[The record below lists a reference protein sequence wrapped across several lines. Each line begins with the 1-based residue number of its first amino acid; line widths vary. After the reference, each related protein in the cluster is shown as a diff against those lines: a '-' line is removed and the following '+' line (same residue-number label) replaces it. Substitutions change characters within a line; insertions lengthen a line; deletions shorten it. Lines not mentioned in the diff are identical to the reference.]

1 MNSDRIKLASADVC
15 TGCSAC
21 AASCVSGALKMV
33 PDEFGFL
40 VPEIN
45 DDSCTECGKCMNS
58 CPVTAPVDLYPE
70 AVSYAAQADMQLRME
85 SSSGGVFSVLAGHIL
100 KENGVVFGAVLR
112 DDMQVEH
119 ICIERAEQLPLLRG
133 SKYIQ
138 SVIGDAYAEAKAM
151 LDSGKKV
158 LFSGCPCQIA
168 GLRSYLHREYDD
180 LYTLDLLCHGVASYQ
195 FFKEY
200 LNENFHDAV
209 SVSFRDKKHGGWKCD
224 NLSVTSREGEIAVLS
239 AETSPF
245 EKGYHSNIILRQ
257 SCYSCVYNSPER
269 AGDITL
275 GDFWGIERYKP
286 ELNDN
291 IGTSFVQPNTPKGRG
306 LLEKIRGELKVLE
319 EAPKSVSK
327 ENRYNRTTTSKPVG
341 HERFLELYRK
351 YGFTKAA
358 EYAGGKKYDVGIVG
372 CWSVENHG
380 SNLCYYALYQ
390 TLCDMGLEPLMI
402 ERPADSPWKP
412 NNSPICFAESP
423 YPEWALAP
431 IYPSKSEMNK
441 LNEQCDTFI
450 LGSDQ
455 LFYHDLYSS
464 LGEVSDLSFID
475 GSRRMIAY
483 GASVGRPVF
492 EGSPDEIAKLSY
504 FLSRFDSFSVREQD
518 AVPLFADTFGI
529 KSDFV
534 LDPVFLCDKKHYI
547 SMAERGTE
555 IGDKPY
561 IAAYILDPSPKKEQI
576 LLSIAEEMNKPL
588 HIFSDVVYSK
598 DNISGAWSLNTT
610 TLTSNEDWLRAI
622 IDSDFVVTD
631 SFHGT
636 CFAILFNKPF
646 VCIANPRR
654 GISRFNSLLQLLG
667 IQNRMVNDLTDD
679 VLDLC
684 LEPVD
689 YKKVSD
695 ILGAEIERSLEWLK
709 TSLSRPLNKAMSG
722 YDVLN
727 KRLSGDEVIQKE
739 AYKRGLSTESWLSNT
754 HERVNDLEQSLQQE
768 TARSV
773 STESWLS
780 NTHERVNALEQSLQQ
795 ESARSVSTESWLSST
810 HERVNA
816 LEQTLQQETA
826 RSVSTESWLSNTH
839 ERVTAL
845 EQSLQQ
851 ETTRSASIEKRL
863 SDINERVD
871 SAESVIQAHSDKI
884 KELEEKLS
892 ETRQEL
898 SESAVRIYK
907 QGKTIA
913 ELKYRVDELEKQTLW
928 TLIKNTFR
936 LMFTKK

>member
-1 MNSDRIKLASADVC
+1 M
-15 TGCSAC
+15 
-21 AASCVSGALKMV
+21 
-33 PDEFGFL
+33 
-40 VPEIN
+40 
-45 DDSCTECGKCMNS
+45 
-58 CPVTAPVDLYPE
+58 
-70 AVSYAAQADMQLRME
+70 
-85 SSSGGVFSVLAGHIL
+85 
-100 KENGVVFGAVLR
+100 
-112 DDMQVEH
+112 
-119 ICIERAEQLPLLRG
+119 
-133 SKYIQ
+133 
-138 SVIGDAYAEAKAM
+138 
-151 LDSGKKV
+151 
-158 LFSGCPCQIA
+158 
-168 GLRSYLHREYDD
+168 
-180 LYTLDLLCHGVASYQ
+180 
-195 FFKEY
+195 
-200 LNENFHDAV
+200 
-209 SVSFRDKKHGGWKCD
+209 
-224 NLSVTSREGEIAVLS
+224 
-239 AETSPF
+239 
-245 EKGYHSNIILRQ
+245 
-257 SCYSCVYNSPER
+257 
-269 AGDITL
+269 
-275 GDFWGIERYKP
+275 
-286 ELNDN
+286 
-291 IGTSFVQPNTPKGRG
+291 
-306 LLEKIRGELKVLE
+306 
-319 EAPKSVSK
+319 
-327 ENRYNRTTTSKPVG
+327 
-341 HERFLELYRK
+341 
-351 YGFTKAA
+351 
-358 EYAGGKKYDVGIVG
+358 
-372 CWSVENHG
+372 
-380 SNLCYYALYQ
+380 CYYALYQ

-754 HERVNDLEQSLQQE
+754 HERVNELEQSLQQE

-795 ESARSVSTESWLSST
+795 EAARSVSTESWLSST

-839 ERVTAL
+839 ERVNAL